1 MAMPSVISSLAHSFI
16 IMTISPGYLPKECPY
31 SHPET
36 KPVDSGYFLGV
47 FPYQPLS
54 TTSALPALQHT
65 CKPELKQSCC
75 TAPLCSSTRPAC
87 EPSHLPIHPL
97 LSDISSLLVV
107 LPTVPAQ
114 FTLIL
119 MDCVSIPLNF
129 CVCSDFETILHVSTW
144 PPATWW
150 DWTAVNSNTYEA
162 ALEKGKPVFTT
173 QSRM

>member
-47 FPYQPLS
+47 FPHQPLS

-65 CKPELKQSCC
+65 CKLEFKQSCC

-144 PPATWW
+144 PPAT
-150 DWTAVNSNTYEA
+150 
-162 ALEKGKPVFTT
+162 
-173 QSRM
+173 